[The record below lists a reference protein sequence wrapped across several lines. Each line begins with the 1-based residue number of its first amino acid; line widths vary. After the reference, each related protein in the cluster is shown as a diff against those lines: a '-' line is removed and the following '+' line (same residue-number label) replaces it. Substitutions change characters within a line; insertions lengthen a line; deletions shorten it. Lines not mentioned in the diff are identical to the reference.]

1 MDLLPHKMRRDG
13 RAFLLLLPP
22 LAFMLLFF
30 FYPLLRILAQ
40 GVSGAAVTTLLR
52 RPYFWQTAGFTL
64 GQALLSTLL
73 TLLCGLP
80 LAYLLARWEFPGRRL
95 LRAVATVPFVM
106 PTVVVAAAFE
116 ALLGPAGPLNRLLQ
130 SAAGAAEPPLQLQQ
144 TLTIILLAHIYYN
157 IAIVVR
163 LVGGFWANLN
173 PNLADAARLL
183 GAGRLR
189 AFLTITL
196 PLLRPALVGAALLT
210 FLFTFTSFGVILI
223 LGGPAF
229 RTLETEIY
237 RQYVVF
243 LRPDVAATLSLLQ
256 ILFTFLLMSAYS
268 RWQQRSGVPLDLRPR
283 RIARQAPRGSSGRA
297 ILLVVTAGA
306 FLLLAAPLLALV
318 ARSFLAADGG
328 WTLANYQALSVSRAG
343 RTAFVP
349 PLRAVANSV
358 GFASLTMLLAGGL
371 GLATATALHRAGGAR
386 RWLDALFMLPLGASA
401 VTLGFG
407 YLIGFTWL
415 RTSPLLVLIAHTLV
429 ALPFVVR
436 SLLPVLQGIRPV
448 LREAA
453 AVHGANPRRVW
464 REIDLPL
471 VGRALL
477 VGLIFAFTV
486 SMGEFGATSFIA
498 RPNSGFLTL
507 PIAIERFLGL
517 PGAVNFGQALALSAI
532 LMGVCAAGFIG
543 IERFRYAEIGEF

>member
-1 MDLLPHKMRRDG
+1 MTKTPAIARQRAADL
-13 RAFLLLLPP
+13 ALLLPP
-22 LAFMLLFF
+22 LAFVMLFF
-30 FYPLLRILAQ
+30 FYPLARIV
-40 GVSGAAVTTLLR
+40 GRGISGAALAALIQ

-80 LAYLLARWEFPGRRL
+80 LAYLLARWEFRGRGL

-106 PTVVVAAAFE
+106 PTVVVAAALQ

-130 SAAGAAEPPLQLQQ
+130 ALSGAPDPPLQLQQ
-144 TLTIILLAHIYYN
+144 TLTLILLAHVYYN
-157 IAIVVR
+157 IAIVIR

-173 PNLADAARLL
+173 PNLPAAARTL
-183 GAGRLR
+183 GASRWV
-189 AFLTITL
+189 AFRTVTL
-196 PLLRPALVGAALLT
+196 PLLRPALIGAALLT

-237 RQYVVF
+237 RQYVVY
-243 LRPDVAATLSLLQ
+243 LQPDVAATLSLLQ
-256 ILFTFLLMSAYS
+256 IVFTFLLMSGYA
-268 RWQQRSGVPLDLRPR
+268 RWQQRSAVPLDLRPTRATR
-283 RIARQAPRGSSGRA
+283 RQVSSSGGRW
-297 ILLVVTAGA
+297 LLGLVAGLA
-306 FLLLAAPLLALV
+306 LLLLAAPLLALV
-318 ARSFLAADGG
+318 LRSFGDADGG
-328 WTLANYQALSVSRAG
+328 WTLAFYRALPVSRAG

-349 PLRAVANSV
+349 PLLAVANSI
-358 GFASLTMLLAGGL
+358 GFATLTMLLAGAL
-371 GLATATALHRAGGAR
+371 GLATATALHRAGRER

-401 VTLGFG
+401 VTLGLG
-407 YLIGFTWL
+407 YLITFSNL

-453 AVHGANPRRVW
+453 AVHGADPRRVW

-471 VGRALL
+471 IGRALL

-498 RPNSGFLTL
+498 RPNSRFLTL
-507 PIAIERFLGL
+507 PIAIERFLGQ
-517 PGAVNFGQALALSAI
+517 PGAANFGQALALSTI
-532 LMGVCAAGFIG
+532 LMAVCAVGFIG
-543 IERFRYAEIGEF
+543 IERFRYADVGEF